1 MSTNSE
7 PENQQL
13 EEERSNSA
21 QDKDKEN
28 DCSANEVSGADNAVD
43 DMTDKKETEGE
54 QSKENDGNQEEEKT
68 DKITSIHTDNGQSEK
83 ADGQD
88 IDSNKNDVSEK
99 KNEELSE
106 KKDNDVSEVSGNK
119 NDSEND
125 DKVTEKGDRDVNEK
139 EKEDSMNQQEMKNE
153 KVKEKNNKAK
163 QPQDKQTYEFISAIV
178 KSSMKDTFVTVLE
191 QLEAVQVS
199 LGQLRH
205 LMKRAEKKNSFE
217 DTADLEEEM
226 PPNKINNTESLA
238 TMSTEDSSKTTN
250 TGQETSEVD
259 DQVTH
264 NNEKTT
270 PTSDSYDKPALP
282 GGTSEPTESRHDTS
296 FKQEALVGNN
306 KSDTE
311 TEIKTPMISD
321 NQQEAYNNT
330 KEENA
335 TSGSKEGAPEEDAE
349 SQGINQEALEDK
361 HTSPLNNQSTP
372 EETQTIPGSKPVT
385 SNDNSENLES
395 KLKSRDEKVETQ
407 EDNSVK
413 QEETPDDRSGTPGS
427 KPRTPDSKPRIS
439 SSTPETP
446 GSKPKAPDN
455 KSKTPETDDIDAE
468 VAETIAQ
475 PDDETVQQTN
485 TGKNADSPSPVAHNP
500 QAPPGRRSSRLR
512 GRVKSRCAS
521 VNSSSSR
528 NNSAQSVHRQTPSK
542 PSIAKAD
549 DGKDDSIERQ
559 H

>member
-153 KVKEKNNKAK
+153 K
-163 QPQDKQTYEFISAIV
+163 
-178 KSSMKDTFVTVLE
+178 SMKDTFVTVLE

-217 DTADLEEEM
+217 DTADLEEQEM